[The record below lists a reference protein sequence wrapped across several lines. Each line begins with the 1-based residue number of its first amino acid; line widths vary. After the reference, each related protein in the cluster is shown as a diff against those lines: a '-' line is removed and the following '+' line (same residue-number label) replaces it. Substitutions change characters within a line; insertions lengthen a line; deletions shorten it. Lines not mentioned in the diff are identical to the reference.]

1 MVGSVIL
8 IDDFVCWNHV
18 WVLFIL
24 SRCVH
29 DPNIQSF
36 VLNFVMCCILTW
48 GIMWSVDVSIST
60 SIFLQFP
67 LHKCISSRKCAHS
80 IVCREICNV
89 SNSYKVLFWALNNDF
104 EFQKWSILKNKINFQ
119 KKKQQKKFWEMTP
132 KTTTIA
138 TYLWSALDCSI
149 ERVYIFMKSTTFC
162 AFVNVLW
169 LCMTKCEA
177 INLNQMSQSICMN
190 LLDFEKWDWKSVKEI
205 ELLSDCTFKPN
216 QIKF

>member
-8 IDDFVCWNHV
+8 IDDFVCWNLV

-119 KKKQQKKFWEMTP
+119 KKKNSNTKYEKWHQKPPQLRPTCG
-132 KTTTIA
+132 A
-138 TYLWSALDCSI
+138 LWTVQLNVYTFSWKARPFAPLNS
-149 ERVYIFMKSTTFC
+149 ERVMTMHDKVWCSNQSQPNVSIDLYE
-162 AFVNVLW
+162 FVGFWKMRLK
-169 LCMTKCEA
+169 KCKGNRA
-177 INLNQMSQSICMN
+177 IKRLH
-190 LLDFEKWDWKSVKEI
+190 F
-205 ELLSDCTFKPN
+205 
-216 QIKF
+216 